1 MISMAARKLPLAAA
15 FLVAAALMQAPDA
28 VLSAVH
34 LSGSPLASSICEVC
48 PRIPPACAISAGG
61 LLLVCRPALSDAD
74 SSSWSVRSLRFCL
87 GAYGISAG
95 AGVWFRD
102 P

>member
-34 LSGSPLASSICEVC
+34 LSGSPFASSISEVC
-48 PRIPPACAISAGG
+48 SRIPPACAIFARG
-61 LLLVCRPALSDAD
+61 LLLVLPSRAIGCYSQQLVCEIIAVQPWCVRQNRRC
-74 SSSWSVRSLRFCL
+74 WCSVS
-87 GAYGISAG
+87 
-95 AGVWFRD
+95 
-102 P
+102 